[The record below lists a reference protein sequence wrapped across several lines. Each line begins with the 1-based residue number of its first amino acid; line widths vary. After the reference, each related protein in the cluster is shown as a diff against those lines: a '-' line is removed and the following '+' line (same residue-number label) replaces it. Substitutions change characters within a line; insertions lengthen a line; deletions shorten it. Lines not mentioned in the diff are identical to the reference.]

1 MKILLEKIKPDPN
14 QPRKII
20 DQKSVENLA
29 KSLKT
34 EGLIHPIEV
43 DKDYMIIV
51 GEMRYRA
58 ATLLGWTEIEA
69 NVYPRELTPYER
81 LRRQM
86 SENLQQSGAKGGG
99 QPMNAVDTANGWK
112 KLYELRTGKTFPP
125 GGMERKRSSET
136 GRFEGDIMTT
146 IMNEVGVPHS
156 TVWETLELLNKQSY
170 VIESMVKPIKEFGN
184 KPIPRTFYREADRAT
199 EEWQEPLTKA
209 ISEGKVK
216 RRDDIIR
223 FANITRTKPDKA
235 EIEFLRITEQQN
247 AEANRI
253 LSRAV
258 ELSLSLAN
266 STPENFSPQD
276 KTMIELQLKSTLE
289 SIKEFLPKLGGD

>member
-1 MKILLEKIKPDPN
+1 MKIPLEKIIPDPN

-20 DQKSVENLA
+20 DERSVKNLA
-29 KSLKT
+29 RSLKT

-69 NVYPRELTPYER
+69 NIYPRELTPYER

-99 QPMNAVDTANGWK
+99 QPMNAIDTARAWAR
-112 KLYELRTGKTFPP
+112 LYELRTGKTFSP
-125 GGMERKRSSET
+125 GEMELKRDT
-136 GRFEGDIMTT
+136 GTGKFVGNVLTT
-146 IMNEVGVPHS
+146 IGGEVGVPMN
-156 TVWETLELLNKQSY
+156 TVWEHLQLLEEPSY

-184 KPIPRTFYREADRAT
+184 KPIPRTFYREADKVA
-199 EEWQEPLTKA
+199 EEWKEPLHKA
-209 ISEGKVK
+209 ISEGKIK

-223 FANITRTKPDKA
+223 FANITKTKPDKA

-247 AEANRI
+247 LEANRI

-258 ELSLSLAN
+258 ELSLALAN
-266 STPENFSPQD
+266 SHPENFSPQD
-276 KTMIELQLKSTLE
+276 KTMIKLQLESTQE
-289 SIKEFLPKLGGD
+289 TIKEFLPKIK

>member
-1 MKILLEKIKPDPN
+1 MKIPLEKIIPDPN

-20 DQKSVENLA
+20 DERSVKNLA

-69 NVYPRELTPYER
+69 NIYPRELTPYER

-99 QPMNAVDTANGWK
+99 QPMNAVDTAKAWA
-112 KLYELRTGKTFPP
+112 KLYELKFGKHWSP
-125 GGMERKRSSET
+125 GNQSREEVYGKFKEIYE
-136 GRFEGDIMTT
+136 
-146 IMNEVGVPHS
+146 EVGVDRH
-156 TVWETLELLNKQSY
+156 TVYEHIHLLEHPSY
-170 VIESMVKPIKEFGN
+170 IIDSMVKPIKEFGN
-184 KPIPRTFYREADRAT
+184 KPIPRTFYREADKAT
-199 EEWQEPLTKA
+199 EEWKEPLQKA

-223 FANITRTKPDKA
+223 FANITKTKPDKA

-247 AEANRI
+247 LEANRI

-258 ELSLSLAN
+258 ELSLALAN
-266 STPENFSPQD
+266 SHPENFSPQD
-276 KTMIELQLKSTLE
+276 KTMIKLQLESTQE
-289 SIKEFLPKLGGD
+289 TIKEFLSKTRR